1 MRSPRYFYVLLV
13 GCFCC
18 WGFPASLGQSPDDSL
33 GTVDFATEIWPL
45 LETHCLDCHG
55 PDTQESH
62 LRVDSLRSLQRGGDS
77 GEPAI
82 DLQEPKRSLLLTLV
96 AHEDDAHRMP
106 PQGSERLSATEI
118 DQLSR
123 WLQGGADWD
132 TELVPEPD
140 SSSEA
145 KPSDHWAFQPLVQSP
160 LPSFDPQW
168 IKQPLDAWVDA
179 ERRQAGLSPNPEAG
193 RATLIRRL
201 YLDLLGLPPS
211 PEQVASFVADPSPLA
226 YENLVESL
234 LADPH
239 FGERWARYWLDLVRF
254 AETDGFETNRE
265 RPNAWHFRDYIIG
278 SINED
283 KPYDQLIREHLAG
296 DAIGVPLGTGFLVA
310 GTHDIVKSP
319 DINLTLMQRQNELDD
334 MLNTTGTTFLGLT
347 VGCARCHNHKFDPIT
362 QRDYYALQA
371 IFAGTQHGERALPI
385 AATVQEQLHQID
397 NSTAQLRKELSA
409 YQVTSAKLRPAVDAT
424 ANLES
429 FAPVEARWLRMT
441 ISATNSGEPCID
453 ELEVYS
459 QERNVALA
467 SEGTRPTSSS
477 ALPGYP
483 IHQLRHVNDGKHG
496 NSHSWI
502 SNEPGRG
509 WVQLEFVEP
518 FLIDSI
524 RWARDKEGRFGD
536 RLATEYRFEV
546 SMDGEH
552 WHQVCSSADREAFG
566 TSPIV
571 DISTSLRL
579 AYDFTMVPA
588 QQRDLAEQSL
598 AKLIQLEQRKDS
610 LLRPQVAYVGTFE
623 QPGPTYR
630 LFRGEPQQPREQ
642 VKPDTIESLGQLDLS
657 EQSNERERRLTLANW
672 LVDDTRPLVAR
683 VIVNRI
689 WQHHFGQGIVP
700 TPSDFGMAGV
710 PPTHPELLDFL
721 AGELIRNEWSLKKL
735 HRTILLSATYRQSS
749 APREECLEIDGST
762 RLLWRYPPRRLEA
775 EPLRDSILAVAGTLD
790 VAMGGPGFS
799 AFEVELE
806 NVRHY
811 HPKQNYGPA
820 DWRRMIYMTKV
831 RQEQDSVFGIFDCP
845 DAATSVP
852 ARNRS
857 TTPLQSL
864 NLFNSGFVQ
873 QQAENLAKRLL
884 REAKATGEGGATQV
898 EDPSKQVH
906 LAYRLC
912 FAREAST
919 EEIEDAS
926 EFIKQHGLASFC
938 RALLNSNEFMF
949 LP

>member
-1 MRSPRYFYVLLV
+1 MRFPRYSYILLV
-13 GCFCC
+13 CCFCC
-18 WGFPASLGQSPDDSL
+18 WGFPASSGQSLDEST
-33 GTVDFATEIWPL
+33 GTVDFATDIWPL

-82 DLQEPKRSLLLTLV
+82 DLQEPKRSLLLSLV

-106 PQGSERLSATEI
+106 PQGSERLSAAEI
-118 DQLSR
+118 EKLSR

-132 TELVPEPD
+132 TDLVPEPD
-140 SSSEA
+140 GISDA
-145 KPSDHWAFQPLVQSP
+145 KPSDHWAFQPLKQSP
-160 LPSFDPQW
+160 LPTYDSQW
-168 IKQPLDAWVDA
+168 TKQPLDAWVDA
-179 ERRQAGLSPNPEAG
+179 RRRQAGLSPNPEAG

-211 PEQVASFVADPSPLA
+211 PEQVASFIADPSPLA

-265 RPNAWHFRDYIIG
+265 RPNAWHFRDYVIG

-334 MLNTTGTTFLGLT
+334 ILNTTGTTFLGLT
-347 VGCARCHNHKFDPIT
+347 VGCARCHNHKFDPVT

-371 IFAGTQHGERALPI
+371 IFAGTLHGERALPVS
-385 AATVQEQLHQID
+385 ATAQEQLQHLESSIVL
-397 NSTAQLRKELSA
+397 LRKDLAA
-409 YQVTSAKLRPAVDAT
+409 YQAIAAKLRPAVDAT
-424 ANLES
+424 ANFES

-453 ELEVYS
+453 ELEVFS

-467 SEGTRPTSSS
+467 SEGTRPSSSS

-483 IHQLRHVNDGKHG
+483 IHQLQHVNDGKHG

-502 SNEPGRG
+502 SNEPGSG
-509 WVQLEFVEP
+509 WVQLEFIEP

-546 SMDGEH
+546 SLDGEH
-552 WHQVCSSADREAFG
+552 WREVCSSADREAFG
-566 TSPIV
+566 
-571 DISTSLRL
+571 STSVVDVSASLRS
-579 AYDFTMVPA
+579 AYDFTKVPSSE
-588 QQRDLAEQSL
+588 RELVERSL
-598 AKLIQLEQRKDS
+598 EKLIQMEQWKAA
-610 LLRPQVAYVGTFE
+610 LLRPQVAYVGMFE

-642 VKPDTIESLGQLDLS
+642 VEPNTIESLGQLDLS
-657 EQSNERERRLTLANW
+657 PQSTEQQRRLTLANW
-672 LVDDTRPLVAR
+672 LIEDTRPLVAR
-683 VIVNRI
+683 VIVNRV

-700 TPSDFGMAGV
+700 TASDFGMAGV

-721 AGELIRNEWSLKKL
+721 ASELIRHDWSLKQL

-749 APREECLEIDGST
+749 VPRAECLQIDGST
-762 RLLWRYPPRRLEA
+762 RFLWRYPPRRLEA
-775 EPLRDSILAVAGTLD
+775 EPLRDSMLSVAGTLD

-811 HPKQNYGPA
+811 HPKKNYGPN

-831 RQEQDSVFGIFDCP
+831 RQEQDAVFGIFDCP

-873 QQAENLAKRLL
+873 QQAGYLASRLSRDAEETREN
-884 REAKATGEGGATQV
+884 GAV
-898 EDPSKQVH
+898 LDEDPTKLVQI
-906 LAYRLC
+906 AYRLC

-919 EEIEDAS
+919 EEIEDANG
-926 EFIKQHGLASFC
+926 FIEQHGLESFC